1 MTTRNLIILTSC
13 FCSFFTFSQ
22 GVIRD
27 SKATERIRQN
37 YRVQK
42 TRSLNMPSNYSLE
55 KYTPYVF
62 NQGKSDM
69 CAAYSLALA
78 RTMVYARN
86 NNLTNKS
93 KISAEAYSPYYIYSK
108 YKYVMGQD
116 FEGGLTLYFNKL
128 NDFGYAKMKE
138 VEYPHYYPFT
148 EKQLWDFSVPSYLNL
163 NHNYVKS
170 EKFDEINVIYVD
182 DSSFSGR
189 SEMINMIKSEIVK
202 EKPIIFGMNLHSTF
216 TNEQLH
222 TDFWSDTIITWCK
235 YIRNNGRRYCG
246 KYNSNP
252 SGMCQKHAPDSWAA
266 GHAMTLIGYDDN
278 RYGGS
283 FLIQNSWGK
292 EVYDNGKIWIPY
304 HVFVKHAFD
313 IQSLNKKPKT
323 EFEKIE
329 TNHDF
334 SYASNEINADV
345 KDFSNSIDLNWVLF
359 ASMATEVNADL
370 VNSEGAIML
379 PNNLKVHGT
388 LTNNLLEGEGE
399 INLNNRYSY
408 KGQFKG
414 GTFHG
419 TGVLVKYD
427 KWGDVL
433 SIRKGLFENGVFLN
447 GTVKEVISSK
457 NPEDL
462 RNGCTYTGIFRD
474 GNYNGEGILTDN
486 FCEFS
491 IDGIFLNGFPI
502 NGIISAANCYY
513 EGDYQYEGE
522 IDPETFLPNGKG
534 VEMIDGNKSE
544 GVFYNGVL
552 IK

>member
-13 FCSFFTFSQ
+13 FCSFFTYSQ

-62 NQGKSDM
+62 NQGESDM

-148 EKQLWDFSVPSYLNL
+148 EKQLWDFSVPSYLNM
-163 NHNYVKS
+163 NNNYVKS
-170 EKFDEINVIYVD
+170 EKFDEIHVIYVE
-182 DSSFSGR
+182 DSSFNGR

-202 EKPIIFGMNLHSTF
+202 EKPIIFAMNLHSTF
-216 TNEQLH
+216 TDEQLY
-222 TDFWSDTIITWCK
+222 TDFWSDTIITWCDF
-235 YIRNNGRRYCG
+235 IRNNGKYCF
-246 KYNSNP
+246 KYNLNP
-252 SGMCQKHAPDSWAA
+252 SGMCQKHAPDSWEEW
-266 GHAMTLIGYDDN
+266 HAMTLIGYDDD

-283 FLIQNSWGK
+283 FLIQNSWGE
-292 EVYDNGKIWIPY
+292 EVHDEGRIWIPY
-304 HVFVKHAFD
+304 HVFVKYARN
-313 IQSLNKKPKT
+313 IQSLDKKPKS

-329 TNHDF
+329 TNYDF
-334 SYASNEINADV
+334 SYTSNEINADV

-379 PNNLKVHGT
+379 PNNLKVNGT
-388 LTNNLLEGEGE
+388 IANNLLEGEGE

-419 TGVLVKYD
+419 MGVLVKYD
-427 KWGDVL
+427 KWGDIV
-433 SIRKGLFENGVFLN
+433 SSRNGMFEVGKFIE
-447 GTVKEVISSK
+447 GTVNEIISLK
-457 NPEDL
+457 NTDDP
-462 RNGCTYTGIFRD
+462 RNGCTYAGGFKD
-474 GNYNGEGILTDN
+474 GNYNGKGVLTDN
-486 FCEFS
+486 QYDFTIEGKFV
-491 IDGIFLNGFPI
+491 NGYPVK
-502 NGIISAANCYY
+502 GSISANNYL
-513 EGDYQYEGE
+513 YEGE
-522 IDPETFLPNGKG
+522 IQPYTFYPHGKG

-544 GVFYNGVL
+544 GVFYNGEL

>member
-13 FCSFFTFSQ
+13 FCSFFTYSQ

-62 NQGKSDM
+62 NQGESDM

-148 EKQLWDFSVPSYLNL
+148 EKQLWDFSVPSYLNM
-163 NHNYVKS
+163 NNNYVKS

-182 DSSFSGR
+182 DTSFSAR

-202 EKPIIFGMNLHSTF
+202 EKPIIFAMNLHSTF
-216 TNEQLH
+216 RNEQLY
-222 TDFWSDTIITWCK
+222 TDFWSDTIITWCDF
-235 YIRNNGRRYCG
+235 IRNNGKYCF
-246 KYNSNP
+246 KYNLNP
-252 SGMCQKHAPDSWAA
+252 SVMCQKHAPDSWEEW
-266 GHAMTLIGYDDN
+266 HAMTLIGYDDD

-283 FLIQNSWGK
+283 FLIQNSWGE
-292 EVYDNGKIWIPY
+292 EVHDEGRIWIPY
-304 HVFVKHAFD
+304 HVFVKYARN
-313 IQSLNKKPKT
+313 IQSLDKKPKS

-329 TNHDF
+329 TNYDF
-334 SYASNEINADV
+334 SYTSNEINADV

-379 PNNLKVHGT
+379 PNNLKVNGT
-388 LTNNLLEGEGE
+388 IANNLLEGEGE

-419 TGVLVKYD
+419 MGVLVKYD
-427 KWGDVL
+427 KWGDIV
-433 SIRKGLFENGVFLN
+433 SSRNGMFEVGKFIE
-447 GTVKEVISSK
+447 GTVNEIISLK
-457 NPEDL
+457 NTDDP
-462 RNGCTYTGIFRD
+462 RNGCTYAGGFKD
-474 GNYNGEGILTDN
+474 GNYNGKGVLTDN
-486 FCEFS
+486 QYDFTIEGKFV
-491 IDGIFLNGFPI
+491 NGYPVK
-502 NGIISAANCYY
+502 GSISANNYL
-513 EGDYQYEGE
+513 YEGE
-522 IDPETFLPNGKG
+522 IQPYTFYPHGKG

-544 GVFYNGVL
+544 GVFYNGEL